1 MGWLAKFLQIDRR
14 WIFLAIAVAV
24 VIPFIW
30 PMGLPV
36 VVTKPVQDLYDA
48 VDAIP
53 PNSQPLFISVDY
65 APSTVPELDPMTYA
79 ILRHAFSKDI
89 RVVVLTLDPA
99 GYGLAERAL
108 ETVAR
113 EYGKERNR
121 DYAYLG
127 FQPGIATVVL
137 GMGVDIAGIF
147 PEDAYGTPLSEIPV
161 MNGIKNYDQVPLLV
175 TIASSGVIEAWVI
188 YAHQPYDANIGAGVT
203 AVMATDYYPFLDTGQ
218 LVGLLGGMR
227 GAAEY
232 ETLVE
237 HPDAGVRG
245 MDSQSVIHILIIAL
259 IVLGNVAY
267 FGTRKRRQQ
276 EAAQDAKQDAA
287 A

>member
-1 MGWLAKFLQIDRR
+1 MAGMERLLQIDRR
-14 WIFLAIAVAV
+14 WIFVAIVIAVV
-24 VIPFIW
+24 VPFIW

-36 VVTKPVQDLYDA
+36 IVTKPVQDLYDA

-53 PNSQPLFISVDY
+53 PNGPPLFVSVDY
-65 APSTVPELDPMTYA
+65 APSTVPELDPMALA
-79 ILRHAFSKDI
+79 ILRHAFSKDV

-113 EYGKERNR
+113 EYGKERNK

-127 FQPGIATVVL
+127 FQPGIAAVIL
-137 GMGVDIAGIF
+137 GMGIDIRNVF
-147 PEDAYGTPLSEIPV
+147 PEDAYGTPLADIP
-161 MNGIKNYDQVPLLV
+161 MLDGIKNYDQIPLLV

-188 YAHQPYDANIGAGVT
+188 YAHQPFDAQVGAGVT

-232 ETLVE
+232 EVLIKHE
-237 HPDAGVRG
+237 DAGVRG
-245 MDSQSVIHILIIAL
+245 MDSQSVIHVFI
-259 IVLGNVAY
+259 IVLILVGNIAY
-267 FGTRKRRQQ
+267 FSSRKRKQQ
-276 EAAQDAKQDAA
+276 VPVKEDATA
-287 A
+287 

>member
-1 MGWLAKFLQIDRR
+1 MAGIEKLLQIDRR
-14 WIFLAIAVAV
+14 WIFVAIAIAVV
-24 VIPFIW
+24 VPFIW

-36 VVTKPVQDLYDA
+36 VVTKPVRDLYNA

-53 PNSQPLFISVDY
+53 PNAQPLFISVDY
-65 APSTVPELDPMTYA
+65 APSTVPELDPMTLA

-108 ETVAR
+108 ETMAK
-113 EYGKERNR
+113 ECGKERNK
-121 DYAYLG
+121 DYVYLG
-127 FQPGIATVVL
+127 FQPGIAAVVL
-137 GMGVDIAGIF
+137 GMGIDIRNVF
-147 PEDAYGTPLSEIPV
+147 PEDAYGTPLAEIP
-161 MNGIKNYDQVPLLV
+161 MLDGIKNYDQIPLLI
-175 TIASSGVIEAWVI
+175 TLASSGVIEAWVI
-188 YAHQPYDANIGAGVT
+188 YAHQPFDAQIGAGVT

-232 ETLVE
+232 EVLIE
-237 HPDAGVRG
+237 HPGAGVRG
-245 MDSQSVIHILIIAL
+245 MDSQSVIHILIIVL
-259 IVLGNVAY
+259 IVIGNVAY
-267 FGTRKRRQQ
+267 FGSRKRRQGVK
-276 EAAQDAKQDAA
+276 ETAA